1 MSEYQS
7 NPNIGIYFSASIVLM
22 LVLFVIGFATDINSA
37 LVYVLFI
44 ITSFSA
50 PSIIFIND
58 RDNKI
63 LTSIMFMVLYALIYG
78 LGFTEGEY
86 YSQSERIHPDKYT
99 QVKTPEM
106 VAIFY
111 KDTVFISSDTFSVKD
126 GVKLCKISHYN
137 YYNLISSTSY
147 KMIKQKE
154 FCNRLF
160 Q

>member
-22 LVLFVIGFATDINSA
+22 VVLLVIGLATDINSI
-37 LVYVLFI
+37 LVYVFFI

-50 PSIIFIND
+50 PSIIFID
-58 RDNKI
+58 DKDIKI
-63 LTSIMFMVLYALIYG
+63 FASILFIVIYAFIFG
-78 LGFTEGEY
+78 LGFVEGENY
-86 YSQSERIHPDKYT
+86 TESERIHPDKYT